1 MVFAIILVQLRFG
14 FTRLQLIRLTA
25 YLLGRL
31 LERQIPEVMCL
42 VEVIS
47 SASFA
52 LGLVIWI
59 GPSVAEVIDQEA
71 DE

>member
-1 MVFAIILVQLRFG
+1 M
-14 FTRLQLIRLTA
+14 
-25 YLLGRL
+25 LGRL
-31 LERQIPEVMCL
+31 LERQISEVMCL

-52 LGLVIWI
+52 LGLVIWT

-71 DE
+71 DEEYKGCYYKDACFRVAVV